1 MLTLWFAAAIG
12 GGLGCGLAGFLLA
25 ALRMPF
31 LGVTLAHAALAGAV
45 WGSRFG
51 CSPIWSAAAAAIA
64 SAVVLGPLADW
75 LEAEDQQLATMLFT
89 VSLGVAFLGLARTDG
104 AQAEAFAL
112 LWGSLLLVSWRE
124 TALLW
129 TGVIAVL
136 LLLVAG
142 KRLWPL
148 LLLDPATAWLSGLP
162 ARPLRYLLILFSA
175 ILITLSL
182 HLIGGLMLYSLVS
195 NPPLAAGRRTSSLSQ
210 TLILT
215 LAYAAVASIGGLL
228 LSLWQDW
235 PPGACIVI
243 CSAALPMLPA
253 IPLKR
258 TLEAPS

>member
-1 MLTLWFAAAIG
+1 MLTLWFTAAVG
-12 GGLGCGLAGFLLA
+12 GGLGCGLAGFLLG

-45 WGSRFG
+45 WGTRFG
-51 CSPIWSAAAAAIA
+51 WSPVWSAAAAAIA

-89 VSLGVAFLGLARTDG
+89 VSLGVAFLGLARTEG
-104 AQAEAFAL
+104 APAEAFAL
-112 LWGSLLLVSWRE
+112 LWGSLLLVSWTE

-129 TGVIAVL
+129 IGVGTVLFLLIA
-136 LLLVAG
+136 G
-142 KRLWPL
+142 RRLWPL
-148 LLLDPATAWLSGLP
+148 LLLDPATAWLNGLP

-195 NPPLAAGRRTSSLSQ
+195 NPLLAAGRRAAGLAQ
-210 TLILT
+210 TLCLT
-215 LAYAAVASIGGLL
+215 LAYAAAASVGGLL

-243 CSAALPMLPA
+243 CSAALPMLPSLS
-253 IPLKR
+253 LKHR
-258 TLEAPS
+258 KENVS